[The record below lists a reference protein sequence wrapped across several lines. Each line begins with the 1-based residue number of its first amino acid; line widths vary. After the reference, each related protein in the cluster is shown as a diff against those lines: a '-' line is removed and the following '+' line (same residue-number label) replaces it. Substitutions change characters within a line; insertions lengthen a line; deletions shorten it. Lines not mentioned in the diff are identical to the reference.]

1 MEENTENFL
10 LVCFDPSS
18 QLFLDIKQFENL
30 INNIQSFDNVD
41 ICIDYITNI
50 KYEKIFFII
59 SFDQMEILS
68 LIHQISQINLI
79 YIICSNDHQNTE
91 FDLSKYRKVRGL
103 FKTLDEIYRQMNN
116 DIKSFIKL
124 NILSTS
130 STILQGEINESKN
143 DIQEATFMYSKV
155 LRDIFL
161 TQSYN
166 ENDKIQMIEFLREQ
180 YKENKTELEK
190 IENFYREYQSEKA
203 IYWYTIDGFLYR
215 IINKALRNQDIITLY
230 YLRYFLKDLHLQLE
244 KYYFEQ
250 SSNSSLKTFSVYR
263 GVGLTNDQFEKLEIG
278 GLVSFSE
285 YLSTSKKQELAQ
297 IYILRETNEIQP
309 ILFEIQLDYSLS
321 TSSIFADISHLS
333 QFDLEDEI
341 LFSMG
346 SVFRIQSL
354 QWNDY
359 WNIKLISTSDED
371 PQLKLLY
378 QWTKNA
384 VYQNKN
390 LYLQL
395 AGLMLFI
402 YDYDKADFF
411 LRKLLNEPNFSQ
423 DSKSLSAT
431 SAIFAEIHFQK
442 KNYQTATQLY
452 EKLIEIFHKYPEDN
466 QPSTIQRVY
475 TGLSE
480 IYLEKGDYNKGK
492 RDISFK
498 FYSGN
503 VFSFRIQSKITRYDF
518 IR

>member
-1 MEENTENFL
+1 
-10 LVCFDPSS
+10 
-18 QLFLDIKQFENL
+18 
-30 INNIQSFDNVD
+30 
-41 ICIDYITNI
+41 
-50 KYEKIFFII
+50 
-59 SFDQMEILS
+59 
-68 LIHQISQINLI
+68 
-79 YIICSNDHQNTE
+79 
-91 FDLSKYRKVRGL
+91 
-103 FKTLDEIYRQMNN
+103 
-116 DIKSFIKL
+116 
-124 NILSTS
+124 
-130 STILQGEINESKN
+130 
-143 DIQEATFMYSKV
+143 MYSKV

-161 TQSYN
+161 THSYN
-166 ENDKIQMIEFLREQ
+166 ENDKFQMIEFLREQ

-190 IENFYREYQSEKA
+190 IENFNHEYQSEKA

-250 SSNSSLKTFSVYR
+250 SSNFSLKIFSVYR
-263 GVGLTNDQFEKLEIG
+263 GVGLTNDQFEKLKIG

-285 YLSTSKKQELAQ
+285 FLSTSKKQELAQ

-309 ILFEIQLDYSLS
+309 ILFEIELDYSLS

-402 YDYDKADFF
+402 YDYDKTDFF

-423 DSKSLSAT
+423 DSKSLSVI

-442 KNYQTATQLY
+442 KNYQTATELY

-466 QPSTIQRVY
+466 QPMTIQRVY